1 MIYTVCLGPVDWLFK
16 GKSMNKGS
24 ELGDAIQASF
34 VETKFSQVP
43 VYMLFFLVGCHFRI
57 QFWKVEIRCWRS
69 CWDFPWALPAVTG
82 GCCARC

>member
-34 VETKFSQVP
+34 VETQFSQVP
-43 VYMLFFLVGCHFRI
+43 VFFFWLVVIFGSSFGRWKSGAGALAGTFLGHF
-57 QFWKVEIRCWRS
+57 Q
-69 CWDFPWALPAVTG
+69 L
-82 GCCARC
+82 